1 MTRASILATF
11 AVFFAGV
18 ANAQM
23 AEPIRPPTVITTP
36 TVIAPTVQPLPM
48 TPTLPLPQAAPT
60 VTPTLPVQVVPPPPP
75 EAIESDSPDGS
86 DSCDCYVTDY
96 VPVYENGVQVGSNP
110 VSRFTGKSPQ
120 CCPDH

>member
-18 ANAQM
+18 ANAQI
-23 AEPIRPPTVITTP
+23 AEPIRPPMVITTP

-60 VTPTLPVQVVPPPPP
+60 VTPALPVQVVPPPP
-75 EAIESDSPDGS
+75 EAAESDTPDGS
-86 DSCDCYVTDY
+86 DSCDCYVTED
-96 VPVYENGVQVGSNP
+96 VPVYENGVQVGSNR
-110 VSRFTGKSPQ
+110 VSRYTGKSPQ